1 MRVWKLFCALSCP
14 INCAFHWAEST
25 RRHFC
30 SESARHVRN
39 RIRVSNTQNIDQKS
53 THDNSQMIVI
63 SSAITQ
69 GNLSPNLRRRMS
81 RDQQVLDRMFDQPCQ
96 RARSKPCRLAALA
109 KQLFIRCCRRCG
121 AIALQLS
128 VSAPMGNEAGRFAKD
143 SASCAWARPSSD
155 FNKKREFIGRHDC

>member
-1 MRVWKLFCALSCP
+1 MFTVAVILGIILRSFLSDKLR
-14 INCAFHWAEST
+14 FHRAEPT

-30 SESARHVRN
+30 SEGARHVCD

-53 THDNSQMIVI
+53 TQDNSQMIVI

-96 RARSKPCRLAALA
+96 RARPKPGRLAALA
-109 KQLFIRCCRRCG
+109 KLRCG

-128 VSAPMGNEAGRFAKD
+128 VFAPMGDKAGRFAKD
-143 SASCAWARPSSD
+143 SASCAWARPSS
-155 FNKKREFIGRHDC
+155 NCKEKGEFIARPYC

>member
-53 THDNSQMIVI
+53 TQDNSQMIVI

-96 RARSKPCRLAALA
+96 RAHSKPCRLAAPA
-109 KQLFIRCCRRCG
+109 KLCFIRCLRPGG

-128 VSAPMGNEAGRFAKD
+128 VSAPMGDEAGRFAQY
-143 SASCAWARPSSD
+143 SASWAWARPSS
-155 FNKKREFIGRHDC
+155 NCKKKGEFIGRRDR